1 VRICVGYRYRGEVL
15 TDFPEEERIWST
27 AEPVYEELS
36 GWQSSTHGLR
46 DYAALPSK
54 AREYVERLAD
64 LIGVPFSLV
73 STGPV
78 RDETILVSDSALTRW
93 FPALRSA
100 LPAH

>member
-1 VRICVGYRYRGEVL
+1 V
-15 TDFPEEERIWST
+15 
-27 AEPVYEELS
+27 PV
-36 GWQSSTHGLR
+36 
-46 DYAALPSK
+46 
-54 AREYVERLAD
+54 
-64 LIGVPFSLV
+64 SLV